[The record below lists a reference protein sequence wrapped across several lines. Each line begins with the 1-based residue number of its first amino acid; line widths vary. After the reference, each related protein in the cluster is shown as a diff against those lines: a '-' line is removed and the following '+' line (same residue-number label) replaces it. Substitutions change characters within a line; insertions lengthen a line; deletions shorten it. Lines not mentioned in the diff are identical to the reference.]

1 MSDTFFSAPAHWHWL
16 VVLYFF
22 LGGIAGGSYALA
34 ALVTLFG
41 RGAHRTLERV
51 GYHVAFFALLPCPAL
66 LIADLDRPER
76 FWHLFWMSQRGG
88 PMFKWWSPISIGS
101 WALLAFGVFATL
113 SLLAVRGEHHPTGWL
128 QVFALLRRGLAG
140 KIIAVFGGFL
150 ALFTAGYTGVLLS
163 VTNRPIWADTPLL
176 GLLFALSAAATS
188 SAVLLILLRRGETA
202 SRAWLERME
211 RASAALEL
219 GALALLVVWLGPV
232 SRVWFGVWGLAL
244 LGFALGG
251 IVVPLVIARR
261 AAVLAS
267 ALLVAGG
274 LVLRAVIVLS
284 SEAIPK
290 TGV

>member
-1 MSDTFFSAPAHWHWL
+1 MSDTFFTAPAHWHWL

-22 LGGIAGGSYALA
+22 LGGISGGSYALA
-34 ALVTLFG
+34 AFVTLFG

-51 GYHVAFFALLPCPAL
+51 GYHVAFLALLPCPAL

-88 PMFKWWSPISIGS
+88 PMFKWWAPISIGS
-101 WALLAFGVFATL
+101 WALLAFGLIATL
-113 SLLAVRGEHHPTGWL
+113 SLLAIRGEDHPSGSL
-128 QVFALLRRGLAG
+128 FAPLRRGIAG
-140 KIIAVFGGFL
+140 KVIAVLGGFF
-150 ALFTAGYTGVLLS
+150 ALFVAGYTGVLLS

-176 GLLFALSAAATS
+176 GLLFVLSSAATS
-188 SAVLLILLRRGETA
+188 SAVLLILLRRTETA

-219 GALALLVVWLGPV
+219 GALALLVVWLGPI

-251 IVVPLVIARR
+251 IVMPLVIARR